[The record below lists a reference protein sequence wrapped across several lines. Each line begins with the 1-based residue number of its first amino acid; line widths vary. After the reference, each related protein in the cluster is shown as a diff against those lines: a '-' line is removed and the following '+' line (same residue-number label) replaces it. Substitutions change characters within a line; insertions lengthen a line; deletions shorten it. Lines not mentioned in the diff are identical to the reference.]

1 MKGSSSGSGDVQKED
16 DRLQAIV
23 LAGELCMLD
32 PPLPPSPSPPS
43 FVFPLQPHV
52 LTTHHDPTTDSFSGT
67 FRPCSLDKPKVL
79 LPLLNVP
86 MLDYVME
93 FLVAAG
99 VQVGGRNGGRDGTK
113 GKRHR
118 MHGCGG

>member
-1 MKGSSSGSGDVQKED
+1 MKGGGSTNGEVQKEE

-23 LAGELCMLD
+23 LAGTRVGSGWRGFPRDCLLTSMLCYR
-32 PPLPPSPSPPS
+32 
-43 FVFPLQPHV
+43 
-52 LTTHHDPTTDSFSGT
+52 TDSFTGS

-99 VQVGGRNGGRDGTK
+99 VQV
-113 GKRHR
+113 
-118 MHGCGG
+118 

>member
-1 MKGSSSGSGDVQKED
+1 MKGGSITSGEVQKEE

-23 LAGELCMLD
+23 LAGKRVG
-32 PPLPPSPSPPS
+32 SGRRG
-43 FVFPLQPHV
+43 FPRDCL
-52 LTTHHDPTTDSFSGT
+52 LTSTPYHRTDSFTGS

-79 LPLLNVP
+79 LPLLNMP

-99 VQVGGRNGGRDGTK
+99 VQV
-113 GKRHR
+113 
-118 MHGCGG
+118 